1 MRYEHIVGV
10 EVSAQFSAEGESRY
24 RNRLEITLK
33 DAASTGKTVCAVM
46 QNPSYAG
53 EDVADKSVQFLEKI
67 VFTKG
72 LPEFD
77 GVRRLIVVNQFA
89 YIQTNDFEGLPHQIG
104 ELNDA
109 AIMTALNESDIVVLA
124 WGSSNRFEERKAY
137 VLGLLE
143 GMKQKTLFKTRMH
156 PSRGRYDGFI
166 QPYTHADFQWIHRE
180 CPPMDQVEHEYPIG

>member
-1 MRYEHIVGV
+1 MRYEHIDGV
-10 EVSAQFSAEGESRY
+10 EVTAQFSQEGDKRFRY
-24 RNRLEITLK
+24 RLEINLV
-33 DAASTGKTVCAVM
+33 DAPPNGKSVCAVM

-53 EDVADKSVQFLEKI
+53 EDVADKSVQFLEKV

-89 YIQTNDFEGLPHQIG
+89 YVQTNDFEGLPHQIG
-104 ELNDA
+104 EHNDA

-124 WGSSNRFEERKAY
+124 WGSSNRFEARKAF
-137 VLGLLE
+137 VLGILGGIKHKSLL
-143 GMKQKTLFKTRMH
+143 QTRMH

-166 QPYTHADFQWIHRE
+166 QPFADAN
-180 CPPMDQVEHEYPIG
+180 CL

>member
-1 MRYEHIVGV
+1 
-10 EVSAQFSAEGESRY
+10 
-24 RNRLEITLK
+24 
-33 DAASTGKTVCAVM
+33 M

-53 EDVADKSVQFLEKI
+53 EDVADKSVQFLEKL

-89 YIQTNDFEGLPHQIG
+89 YIQTDGFEGLPHQIG
-104 ELNDA
+104 ELSDA
-109 AIMTALNESDIVVLA
+109 AIKTALDESDIVVLA

-137 VLGLLE
+137 VLGLLD
-143 GMKQKTLFKTRMH
+143 GIKQKTLLKTRMH

-166 QPYTHADFQWIHRE
+166 QPYALVDSL
-180 CPPMDQVEHEYPIG
+180 

>member
-1 MRYEHIVGV
+1 MIFEHIDGV
-10 EVSAQFSAEGESRY
+10 EVTAQFSSDGEMRY
-24 RNRLEITLK
+24 RYRLDITLK
-33 DAASTGKTVCAVM
+33 DAAPAGKTVCAVM

-53 EDVADKSVQFLEKI
+53 EDVADKSVQFLEKV

-72 LPEFD
+72 LPEFQ

-89 YIQTNDFEGLPHQIG
+89 YIQTNDFEGVPHQIG

-109 AIMTALNESDIVVLA
+109 AIKSALDESNIVVLA

-137 VLGLLE
+137 VLSLLG
-143 GMKQKTLFKTRMH
+143 GMKQKTLLKTRMH

-166 QPYTHADFQWIHRE
+166 QPYEHADRL
-180 CPPMDQVEHEYPIG
+180 

>member
-1 MRYEHIVGV
+1 MRYEHIDGV
-10 EVSAQFSAEGESRY
+10 EVTAQFSSEGELRY

-33 DAASTGKTVCAVM
+33 DAAPTGKTVCAVM

-53 EDVADKSVQFLEKI
+53 EDVADKSVQFLEKV
-67 VFTKG
+67 VFKKS

-89 YIQTNDFEGLPHQIG
+89 YIQTNDFEGLPNQIG

-109 AIMTALNESDIVVLA
+109 AITSALHESDIVVLA
-124 WGSSNRFEERKAY
+124 WGSSNRFEARKAF
-137 VLGLLE
+137 VHGLLD
-143 GMKQKTLFKTRMH
+143 GMKHKMLLKTKMH

-166 QPYTHADFQWIHRE
+166 QPLTMASLGI
-180 CPPMDQVEHEYPIG
+180 

>member
-1 MRYEHIVGV
+1 MRYEHIDGV
-10 EVSAQFSAEGESRY
+10 DVTAQLSHEGESRY

-33 DAASTGKTVCAVM
+33 EAAPTSKTVCAVM
-46 QNPSYAG
+46 KNPSYAG
-53 EDVADKSVQFLEKI
+53 EDVADKSVQFLEKV
-67 VFTKG
+67 VFKKG

-109 AIMTALNESDIVVLA
+109 AITAALHESEIIVLA
-124 WGSSNRFEERKAY
+124 WGSSNRFEERKAFVY
-137 VLGLLE
+137 GLL
-143 GMKQKTLFKTRMH
+143 GGIKHKMLLQTKMH

-166 QPYTHADFQWIHRE
+166 QSCAHAD
-180 CPPMDQVEHEYPIG
+180 CL